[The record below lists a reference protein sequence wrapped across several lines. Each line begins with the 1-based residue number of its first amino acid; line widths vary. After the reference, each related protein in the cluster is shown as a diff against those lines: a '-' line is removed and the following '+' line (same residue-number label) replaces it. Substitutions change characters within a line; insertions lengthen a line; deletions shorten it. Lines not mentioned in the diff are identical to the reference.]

1 MNRIPAPRSCVRSIT
16 GASVYPITGVSGVL
30 SISTITAAG
39 DSITAGA
46 DVDSALAR
54 SDGYMGSALDVM
66 GESVTPV
73 YYAPDGTW
81 FQTGGFTAQQILDTW
96 IPRVVTAAPD
106 ACVIHAG
113 TNSLTSAAAQDADLD
128 VGAAWLFDQLE
139 EMADDLLAAGITPIR
154 CTIIPDNNYSGYG
167 ADERTV
173 RQKVND
179 LLRSSGKGKICDW
192 AGVLSLSPGDDTALG
207 DPDWFQDNLHP
218 NGQGYIELGQFLADF
233 INAEFSVGEEFTIP
247 DESDSAWLTTNPY
260 LTGDSGGLA
269 TGWNLAGSASTK
281 SGSKPS
287 SNVQRISTTSAFGTI
302 KSARFQNIV
311 TVTDGSFNG
320 KTVRPVVRVTFPDP
334 TKIPVWIELQMNND
348 DLDGSVSNQ
357 YSYCQRSGGSGN
369 LNAFTRVLGGS
380 EMLMLGPP
388 VDLITTAGSDRNR
401 IYLYVY
407 VYGGDNEG
415 IVDLQTCG
423 VVEV

>member
-1 MNRIPAPRSCVRSIT
+1 MQVCIGIGANRYGFGLGAATGAGRKIAITSIT
-16 GASVYPITGVSGVL
+16 AT
-30 SISTITAAG
+30 G

-46 DVDSALAR
+46 DVDSALAV
-54 SDGYMGSALDVM
+54 SDGYMGSALDVIE
-66 GESVTPV
+66 ESLNPV

-96 IPRVVTAAPD
+96 IPRVITAAPD

-113 TNSLTSAAAQDADLD
+113 TNSLVDAAAQDPDLD
-128 VGAAWLFDQLE
+128 VGAAWLFGQLE

-154 CTIIPDNNYSGYG
+154 CTIIPDNNFGGYT

-179 LLRSSGKGKICDW
+179 LLRASNKGVLCDW
-192 AGVLSLSPGDDTALG
+192 SGVLSLSPGDDTALG
-207 DPDWFQDNLHP
+207 DPDWFTDNLHP
-218 NGQGYIELGQFLADF
+218 NGQGYIQLGSFLAGV
-233 INAEFSVGEEFTIP
+233 INASFTTGDP
-247 DESDSAWLTTNPY
+247 FGVPSSSDPAWVTTNPY
-260 LTGDSGGLA
+260 LTGDVGGVA
-269 TGWNLAGSASTK
+269 TDWALAGSASIK

-287 SNVQRISTTSAFGTI
+287 ANVQRVSTESAFGAL

-311 TVTDGSFNG
+311 TATDGSFNG
-320 KTVRPVVRVTFPDP
+320 KTVRPILRLTFPDP
-334 TKIPVWIELQMNND
+334 AKIPVWVELQLFND
-348 DLDGSVSNQ
+348 DLDGAVSSQ

-369 LNAFTRVLGGS
+369 LNSFTRGLGGV

-388 VDLITTAGSDRNR
+388 VDLITTAGTDRNR

-407 VYGGDNEG
+407 IYGGDDE
-415 IVDLQTCG
+415 VLADLQTCG
-423 VVEV
+423 VIEV